1 MADQIGRRP
10 YVRAVSRTRWFF
22 RHPRYMRYMA
32 REVTCIFIGVY
43 SVLLVL
49 AFAQLA
55 EGREA
60 YESFMQALRTPAWL
74 AFHALALVFSS
85 YHSIT
90 WFNLSPRAL
99 RVQVGE
105 RFVPDGVIAGV
116 HYALWA
122 LVSLALLAAVGVW

>member
-1 MADQIGRRP
+1 
-10 YVRAVSRTRWFF
+10 
-22 RHPRYMRYMA
+22 MRYMA

-49 AFAQLA
+49 AFARL
-55 EGREA
+55 
-60 YESFMQALRTPAWL
+60 TPAWL
-74 AFHALALVFSS
+74 TFHALALVFSS

-99 RVQVGE
+99 RVQLGE

-116 HYALWA
+116 HYMLWA
-122 LVSLALLAAVGVW
+122 LVSVALLAAVGVL

>member
-1 MADQIGRRP
+1 MAQQIGRRP
-10 YVRAVSRTRWFF
+10 YVRAVSKTRWFF

-49 AFAQLA
+49 AFARLA
-55 EGREA
+55 EGRAA
-60 YESFMQALRTPAWL
+60 YEGFVLALQTPAWL
-74 AFHALALVFSS
+74 TFHALALVFSS

-99 RVQVGE
+99 RVQLGE

-116 HYALWA
+116 HYMLWA
-122 LVSLALLAAVGVW
+122 LVSIALLAAVGVF